1 LLFVFYDKM
10 RGLEGE
16 LERRTLTYTS
26 WNQSA
31 MREKRRSWHPI
42 TFDYADANPH
52 KIKEIKVNSRAKFGP
67 IFTHFLSLSHN
78 ALEEKC
84 SIQKV

>member
-1 LLFVFYDKM
+1 M

-31 MREKRRSWHPI
+31 MREKGRSWHPI
-42 TFDYADANPH
+42 TFDYADATPH

-67 IFTHFLSLSHN
+67 IFRHFLSLSHN